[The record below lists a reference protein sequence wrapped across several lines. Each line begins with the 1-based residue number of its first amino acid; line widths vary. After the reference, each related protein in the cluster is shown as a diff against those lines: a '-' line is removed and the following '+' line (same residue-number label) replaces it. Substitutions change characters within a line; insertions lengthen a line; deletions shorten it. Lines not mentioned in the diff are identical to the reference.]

1 MRWLDGLIDSMD
13 MSLNKLWGLMMDREA
28 WCAAVHG
35 VAESDMT
42 ERLSHNSDQE
52 QRSFKCTE
60 KTREGIPDFGKR
72 LRKISEIGVWD
83 GIWKVRYF
91 LLSLAALWSVSDEA
105 CVPCS
110 GSTES

>member
-1 MRWLDGLIDSMD
+1 MVGWHQQLNGNEFEQTLGNGEGQG
-13 MSLNKLWGLMMDREA
+13 SLVCCSPWG
-28 WCAAVHG
+28 CK
-35 VAESDMT
+35 ESDMT
-42 ERLSHNSDQE
+42 ERLSHNSNQE